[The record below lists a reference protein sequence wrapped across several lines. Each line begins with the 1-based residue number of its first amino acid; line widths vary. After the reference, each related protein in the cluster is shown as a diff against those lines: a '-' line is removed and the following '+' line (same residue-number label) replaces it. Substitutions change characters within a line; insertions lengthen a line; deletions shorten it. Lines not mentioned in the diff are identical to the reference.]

1 MDLFS
6 LCLRLRSGRRLLFF
20 APPPLLDAQQL
31 HAVTR
36 AGVPYLM
43 GWFGSIATGSFTKP
57 NGELRVSRMHPQ
69 RPHLFGRNYLLAKTY
84 AGWYRYVLMQREF
97 HAEVKKINEKNND
110 SMIKE
115 KQGLSFKKKKDG
127 TRRRSVFGA
136 AGAAEAA
143 LVNYKIMMKRKPAAD
158 AQADSAA
165 TAPVRARRMSTLDRM
180 KAIIGVPATDL
191 GQSGSEANTATD
203 KDESEP
209 EATKADAS
217 LALQA
222 TSSVVVEAP
231 SASTT
236 ESPGE
241 GADSRPGNR
250 PAFGAPHLAVE
261 KAEANSTEMVLE
273 TPKRVA
279 QDIARS
285 ISGLFSGP
293 RGPVEDLGPVTDEIA
308 TPEQQPAQ
316 EAGPKEPA
324 TSQPLP
330 SADDSEL
337 LRKRADLME
346 QLQEID
352 AKLKERGVALPSDV
366 LAA

>member
-1 MDLFS
+1 
-6 LCLRLRSGRRLLFF
+6 
-20 APPPLLDAQQL
+20 
-31 HAVTR
+31 
-36 AGVPYLM
+36 
-43 GWFGSIATGSFTKP
+43 
-57 NGELRVSRMHPQ
+57 
-69 RPHLFGRNYLLAKTY
+69 
-84 AGWYRYVLMQREF
+84 
-97 HAEVKKINEKNND
+97 
-110 SMIKE
+110 
-115 KQGLSFKKKKDG
+115 
-127 TRRRSVFGA
+127 
-136 AGAAEAA
+136 
-143 LVNYKIMMKRKPAAD
+143 
-158 AQADSAA
+158 
-165 TAPVRARRMSTLDRM
+165 
-180 KAIIGVPATDL
+180 
-191 GQSGSEANTATD
+191 
-203 KDESEP
+203 
-209 EATKADAS
+209 
-217 LALQA
+217 
-222 TSSVVVEAP
+222 
-231 SASTT
+231 
-236 ESPGE
+236 
-241 GADSRPGNR
+241 
-250 PAFGAPHLAVE
+250 
-261 KAEANSTEMVLE
+261 MVLE